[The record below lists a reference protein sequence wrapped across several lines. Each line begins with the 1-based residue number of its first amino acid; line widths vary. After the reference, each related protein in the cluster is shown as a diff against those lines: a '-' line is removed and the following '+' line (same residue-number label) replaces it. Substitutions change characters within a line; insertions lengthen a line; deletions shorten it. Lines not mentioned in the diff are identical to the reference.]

1 MNWVEELRT
10 AIKTNEELE
19 AFLGCKIP
27 KTPFSI
33 FLPRNFAKK
42 IKDMGPNSSLWK
54 QFIPQVEENS
64 PEGLIDPIGDQEFLK
79 APQLIHRYKNRA
91 LFLPTTICP
100 VICRYC
106 FRKNELSTQDLFLPR
121 FKETLDYLLNNPQ
134 IEELIFSGGDPFI
147 LSDEKISFYLEE
159 FKKISS
165 LKFIRFHT
173 RTPIILPSRITPN
186 LAKTLN
192 DYSSMKITIAIHV
205 NHFEELDHEVEDAIS
220 KLKGINLI
228 SQTVLLKDVNDDP
241 KILKELIH
249 HLISLDIRPY
259 YLHHPDKVKGGM
271 NYYLDINRG
280 REIYHSLRDEVPGW
294 ALFNYVVDL
303 PGGKGKTPAFNP
315 ETFAFSGNLLGK
327 DGNLYQY

>member
-1 MNWVEELRT
+1 MNWMEELRT
-10 AIKTNEELE
+10 AFKTNEELE
-19 AFLGCKIP
+19 AFLDCKIP
-27 KTPFSI
+27 KTPYSI

-54 QFIPQVEENS
+54 QFIPQIEENS
-64 PEGLIDPIGDQEFLK
+64 PEGLMDPIGDQEFLK

-91 LFLPTTICP
+91 LFLPTTTCP

-106 FRKNELSTQDLFLPR
+106 FRKNELNGQDLFFPR
-121 FKETLDYLLNNPQ
+121 FKETLDYLINNPQ
-134 IEELIFSGGDPFI
+134 IEELIFSGGDPFV

-159 FKKISS
+159 FAKISS
-165 LKFIRFHT
+165 IKYIRFHT

-186 LAKTLN
+186 LVKILN
-192 DYSSMKITIAIHV
+192 EYSFKKLTIAIHV
-205 NHFEELDHEVEDAIS
+205 NHFEELDPEVGEAIS
-220 KLKGINLI
+220 RLKGINLI
-228 SQTVLLKDVNDDP
+228 SQTVLLRGVNDDP

-271 NYYLDINRG
+271 NYYLDIKRG

-303 PGGKGKTPAFNP
+303 PGGKGKSPAFNP
-315 ETFAFSGNLLGK
+315 ESFAFSGNLLGK